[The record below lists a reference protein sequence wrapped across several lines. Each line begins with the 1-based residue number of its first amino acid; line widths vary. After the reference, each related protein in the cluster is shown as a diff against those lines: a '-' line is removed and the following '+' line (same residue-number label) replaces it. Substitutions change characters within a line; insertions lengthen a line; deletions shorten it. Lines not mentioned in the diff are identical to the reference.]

1 MAGNKTRENQASVA
15 AFLSAIDDTRKR
27 SDARKIAAMMKKLS
41 KYKTG
46 RSCLYLNKLDD
57 VDENVLEVLIDK
69 SVNLMRKRY
78 NVK

>member
-1 MAGNKTRENQASVA
+1 MAGNKTKENSSSVA
-15 AFLSAIDDTRKR
+15 AFLRAIDDKRKR
-27 SDARKIAAMMKKLS
+27 SDARKIAAMMKKLGR
-41 KYKTG
+41 YKTG
-46 RSCLYLNKLDD
+46 RSCLYLNELDD